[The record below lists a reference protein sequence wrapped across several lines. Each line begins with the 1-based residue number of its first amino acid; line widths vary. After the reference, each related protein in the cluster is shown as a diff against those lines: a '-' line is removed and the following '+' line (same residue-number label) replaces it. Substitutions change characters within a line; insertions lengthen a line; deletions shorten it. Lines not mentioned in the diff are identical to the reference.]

1 MNASGRFD
9 YIIVGAGSAGA
20 TIANRLTEDPDVSV
34 LLLEAGGT
42 HKHWSVRI
50 PGATVAN
57 MVLKARNWGFE
68 TVPQEH
74 MNDRQGYQPR
84 GKMLGGSSGVNA
96 MIYIRGNRYDYDN
109 WAAMGADGWS
119 YDEVLPYFKK
129 SEHREAG
136 GNDYHGEGGELNV
149 APVRSPAEI
158 NDILVEAARSMQ
170 LPLNDD
176 FNGES
181 QEGIGLYEVT
191 QKDGERWSTARA
203 FLDPIMDRP
212 NLTIVQHAL
221 TEKVLIEDGQAV
233 GVRYRITKGSKAD
246 KVTKDAS
253 CTREVIVCGGA
264 FGSPHLLLLSGIGAA
279 DKLTPHGITQVANVP
294 AVGENLHDHIDITLC
309 FKAKMKDLL
318 GISIM
323 GSFRMLGEM
332 WKYRTKREG
341 LFTTNYAESGGFL
354 YTDRTEPAPDIQLH
368 LVRAIVDDHGRKIHL
383 AHGYS
388 CHVCVLRPKSRG
400 TVTLASADPTA
411 HPLIDPAF
419 LKDERDVQTLM
430 RGAKLLQR
438 ILRAPAFD
446 RAKATALYAAD
457 SDDDAEILADIRA
470 RADTVYHPVGTCKM
484 GAANDDSAVVD
495 PRLRVRGLTG
505 LRVADASIIPQ
516 IVSGNTNAPAIM
528 IGEKAADMIKE
539 DWAAQTKDKPLAAE

>member
-1 MNASGRFD
+1 MPAPNAHSYD

-20 TIANRLTEDPDVSV
+20 TIANRLTQDPSVSV

-50 PGATVAN
+50 PGAAVAN
-57 MVLKARNWGFE
+57 IVLKARNWGFK
-68 TVPQEH
+68 TVPQK
-74 MNDRQGYQPR
+74 NLNNRQGYQPR
-84 GKMLGGSSGVNA
+84 GKMLGGSSGANA

-136 GNDYHGEGGELNV
+136 GDDYHGQGGELNV
-149 APVRSPAEI
+149 AAVRSPAEI
-158 NDILVEAARSMQ
+158 NDILIEAAQSLQ
-170 LPLNDD
+170 LPINED
-176 FNGES
+176 FNGET
-181 QEGIGLYEVT
+181 QEGVGLYEVT
-191 QKDGERWSTARA
+191 QKDGERWSTAHA
-203 FLDPIMDRP
+203 FLDPIDDRP

-221 TEKVLIEDGQAV
+221 SEKILVEDGQAV
-233 GVRYRITKGSKAD
+233 GVRYRVTKGQK
-246 KVTKDAS
+246 TTLDAR
-253 CTREVIVCGGA
+253 CAREVIICGGA
-264 FGSPHLLLLSGIGAA
+264 FGSPQLLLLSGIGAA
-279 DKLTPHGITQVANVP
+279 DKLAPHGIAQIANVP
-294 AVGENLHDHIDITLC
+294 AVGENMHDHIDITLC
-309 FKAKMKDLL
+309 YKAKMKDLL
-318 GISIM
+318 GVSIM
-323 GSFRMLGEM
+323 GTIRTLGEM

-354 YTDRTEPAPDIQLH
+354 YTDRTEPAPDVQLH
-368 LVRAIVDDHGRKIHL
+368 MVRAIVDDHGRKMHMG
-383 AHGYS
+383 HGYS

-400 TVTLASADPTA
+400 TLELASADPTDD
-411 HPLIDPAF
+411 PLIDPAF
-419 LKDERDVQTLM
+419 LDDERDIQTLL
-430 RGAKLLQR
+430 RGVKLLQR

-446 RAKATALYAAD
+446 RAKAKPLYAAQ

-484 GAANDDSAVVD
+484 GAADDETAVVD
-495 PRLRVRGLTG
+495 PRLRVRGVAG

-528 IGEKAADMIKE
+528 IGEKAADMIKD
-539 DWAAQTKDKPLAAE
+539 DWEAQTKDHALAAE

>member
-1 MNASGRFD
+1 VSGGRNFD

-20 TIANRLTEDPDVSV
+20 TIANRLTEDPSVSV

-50 PGATVAN
+50 PGGTVAN
-57 MVLKARNWGFE
+57 IVLKARNWGFE
-68 TVPQEH
+68 TVPQKNL
-74 MNDRQGYQPR
+74 NDRQGYQPR
-84 GKMLGGSSGVNA
+84 GKMLGGSSGANA

-109 WAAMGADGWS
+109 WATLGADGWS

-129 SEHREAG
+129 SDHREAG
-136 GNDYHGEGGELNV
+136 GEAYHGQGGELNV
-149 APVRSPAEI
+149 AAVRSPAEI
-158 NDILVEAARSMQ
+158 NGILIDAARSLQ
-170 LPLNDD
+170 LPINDD
-176 FNGES
+176 FNGET
-181 QEGIGLYEVT
+181 QEGIGMYEVT

-203 FLDPIMDRP
+203 FLDPIEDRS
-212 NLTIVQHAL
+212 NLTVVQHAL
-221 TEKVLIEDGQAV
+221 TEKILVENGAAI
-233 GVRYRITKGSKAD
+233 GVRYRITKGAKGTAE
-246 KVTKDAS
+246 VY
-253 CTREVIVCGGA
+253 CEREVIVCGGA

-279 DKLTPHGITQVANVP
+279 DKLSPHGIEQVANVP

-318 GISIM
+318 GVSIA
-323 GSFRMLGEM
+323 GSFRMIGEM

-354 YTDRTEPAPDIQLH
+354 YTDRTEPAPDVQLH
-368 LVRAIVDDHGRKIHL
+368 MVRAIVDDHGRKLHM

-388 CHVCVLRPKSRG
+388 CHVCVLRPYSRG
-400 TVTLASADPTA
+400 TVALASADPTDD
-411 HPLIDPAF
+411 PLIDPAF
-419 LKDERDVQTLM
+419 LDDERDVQTLL
-430 RGAKLLQR
+430 RGTKLLQR

-446 RAKATALYAAD
+446 RAKGKALYAAE
-457 SDDDAEILADIRA
+457 SDDETEILADIRA

-484 GAANDDSAVVD
+484 GAADDDSAVVD
-495 PRLRVRGLTG
+495 PRLRVRGVTG

-539 DWAAQTKDKPLAAE
+539 DWAAQTKEQSLASQ

>member
-1 MNASGRFD
+1 MSAPNAQSYD

-20 TIANRLTEDPDVSV
+20 TIANRLTEDPAVSV

-57 MVLKARNWGFE
+57 IVLKARNWGYE
-68 TVPQEH
+68 TVPQANL
-74 MNDRQGYQPR
+74 NDRQGYQPR
-84 GKMLGGSSGVNA
+84 GKMLGGSSGANA

-136 GNDYHGEGGELNV
+136 GDDYHGVGGELNV
-149 APVRSPAEI
+149 APVRSPADI
-158 NDILVEAARSMQ
+158 NGILIEAAQSLQ
-170 LPLNDD
+170 LPINED

-181 QEGIGLYEVT
+181 QEGVGLYEVT

-212 NLTIVQHAL
+212 NLTIVQHAM
-221 TEKVLIEDGQAV
+221 TEKVIVEDGHAV
-233 GVRYRITKGSKAD
+233 GVKYRVTKGRKETVIARCS
-246 KVTKDAS
+246 
-253 CTREVIVCGGA
+253 RETILCGGA

-279 DKLTPHGITQVANVP
+279 DKLSPHGIDQVANVP

-309 FKAKMKDLL
+309 YKAKMKDLF
-318 GISIM
+318 GVSIM
-323 GSFRMLGEM
+323 GSVRMLGEM
-332 WKYRTKREG
+332 WKYRTKRQG
-341 LFTTNYAESGGFL
+341 LFTTNFAESGGFL
-354 YTDRTEPAPDIQLH
+354 YTDRTEPAPDVQLH
-368 LVRAIVDDHGRKIHL
+368 MVRAIVDDHGRKLHMG
-383 AHGYS
+383 HGYS

-400 TVTLASADPTA
+400 TVKLASADPA
-411 HPLIDPAF
+411 DHPLIDPAF
-419 LKDERDVQTLM
+419 LKDERDVDTLL

-446 RAKATALYAAD
+446 RANAKPLYAAG
-457 SDDDAEILADIRA
+457 SDDDAELLADIRA

-484 GAANDDSAVVD
+484 GAADDETAVVD
-495 PRLRVRGLTG
+495 PRLRVRGVAG
-505 LRVADASIIPQ
+505 LRVADASVIPQ

-539 DWAAQTKDKPLAAE
+539 DWAA